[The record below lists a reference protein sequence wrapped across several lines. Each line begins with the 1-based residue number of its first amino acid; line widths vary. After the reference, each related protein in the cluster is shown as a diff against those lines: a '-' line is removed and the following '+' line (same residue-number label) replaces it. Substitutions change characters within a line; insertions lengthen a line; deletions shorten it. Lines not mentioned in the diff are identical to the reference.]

1 MSKDPKK
8 LGTRSEVKNIG
19 SVRGV
24 ANAIK
29 FEIQRQISLIEKG
42 GVVVN
47 ETRAWDPQRK
57 ATIPMR
63 DKKEEHDYRFM
74 PEPNLPPLRVCV
86 DPSQEI
92 VPGGVLDLRRVS
104 QSLPDL
110 PEVSRLS
117 LIDKYQ
123 FSDVYAIMLV
133 VWILHSNSFSFIFYF

>member
-1 MSKDPKK
+1 MRVDANVSVSRDPTK

-29 FEIQRQISLIEKG
+29 FEIQRQIQLIEKG
-42 GVVVN
+42 GIVVN
-47 ETRAWDPQRK
+47 ETRAWDPQKK

-86 DPSQEI
+86 DPGLKT
-92 VPGGVLDLRRVS
+92 VPDDVLDLRGIAGT
-104 QSLPDL
+104 LPDL
-110 PEVSRLS
+110 PETCRLA
-117 LIDKYQ
+117 LIDRYQ

-133 VWILHSNSFSFIFYF
+133 VSHST